1 MGDIS
6 RPWEKNKN
14 RTIEKF
20 FERAGGTAEGKPHST
35 REGRIA
41 AGKRGFKRYVQSLPK
56 SSLGPTRPKTIRGPE
71 IKRPKKRLGKAEKSN
86 G

>member
-1 MGDIS
+1 MVNIS
-6 RPWEKNKN
+6 NWKNKN

-41 AGKRGFKRYVQSLPK
+41 AGKRDLKRYVQKEGKKHWRTIKANRGNFGGIKVPK
-56 SSLGPTRPKTIRGPE
+56 RK
-71 IKRPKKRLGKAEKSN
+71 
-86 G
+86 

>member
-1 MGDIS
+1 MANIS
-6 RPWEKNKN
+6 NWKNKN

-56 SSLGPTRPKTIRGPE
+56 SSLGPRPKTVRGPE
-71 IKRPKKRLGKAEKSN
+71 IKRPKKRLGRAFQKGGKV
-86 G
+86 

>member
-1 MGDIS
+1 MVNIS
-6 RPWEKNKN
+6 NWKNKN

-56 SSLGPTRPKTIRGPE
+56 SSLGPSSKSRILKSPRGVKNPIKIKVPKR
-71 IKRPKKRLGKAEKSN
+71 K
-86 G
+86 